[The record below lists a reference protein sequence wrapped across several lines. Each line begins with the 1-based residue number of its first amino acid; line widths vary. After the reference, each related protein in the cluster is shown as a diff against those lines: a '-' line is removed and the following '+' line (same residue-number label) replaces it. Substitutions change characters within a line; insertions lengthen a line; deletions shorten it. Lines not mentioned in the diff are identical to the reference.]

1 MAIYLS
7 DIYSCLLHW
16 VIKALYNSVNNCQ
29 TRINSRST
37 SFYVGGRLEGHLPWY
52 SGMVFRL
59 ASSLVQAQRNSK
71 TWHLNITRDLT
82 QMTGWGLPDRSV
94 WWMRTQ
100 FSVPFA
106 LAPCPFV
113 ATAVR
118 ASDSR
123 QRAFREQRQI
133 LSRRG
138 AGVEVTIGFSM
149 SSSYFPAAFTLN
161 ILTCY
166 NNFLRADT
174 HWCDTNGR
182 SRLHQELPWR
192 AVDSLNPTMRTEGVM
207 SKGKLGANIY
217 IDMPKMTH
225 PAQQIWF
232 LLMLYL
238 IPIFGWETSNAFV
251 MCYFYEQ

>member
-7 DIYSCLLHW
+7 DMYSCLLHW

-37 SFYVGGRLEGHLPWY
+37 SFYVGGRLEVHLPWY

-71 TWHLNITRDLT
+71 TWHLSITRDLT
-82 QMTGWGLPDRSV
+82 QTTSWGLPDRSV

-100 FSVPFA
+100 FSVPFV

-123 QRAFREQRQI
+123 QRAFKEQRQI
-133 LSRRG
+133 LIRRG
-138 AGVEVTIGFSM
+138 AGVEVTIGFGM

-161 ILTCY
+161 ILSCY
-166 NNFLRADT
+166 NNFLISTDVI
-174 HWCDTNGR
+174 
-182 SRLHQELPWR
+182 QMELPWR
-192 AVDSLNPTMRTEGVM
+192 AVDSVDSLNPTMKTEGVIM

-225 PAQQIWF
+225 PAQQIVF